1 MARAERQPFHVYRV
15 GGSVR
20 DELIGRE
27 HGDRDWVVVGATPE
41 MMTASGYKPVGS
53 DFPVFLHPDT
63 REEYALART
72 ERKTG
77 PGYRGFWPSAQAAFR
92 LRAGRLGILCLR
104 R

>member
-1 MARAERQPFHVYRV
+1 MTRPLPRPVRIYRV

-20 DELIGRE
+20 DELLGRD

-63 REEYALART
+63 RE
-72 ERKTG
+72 
-77 PGYRGFWPSAQAAFR
+77 
-92 LRAGRLGILCLR
+92 
-104 R
+104 